1 MGESVKGCSCPQLV
15 STWQLW
21 APAHLHLPDQ
31 SPADSRSSDLPIV
44 SRVPHFASGAVALP
58 CLQGRSNMGFIGHLT
73 PRQQVPDLSLPL
85 AGGGHWRLS
94 DQRPKHF
101 TMLAFYRGAH
111 CSVCR
116 DYLRHLQSMYAQ
128 FSKLGVT
135 PIAISTDTAER
146 ACSVETSWSL
156 RDLCVAYGLSLQ
168 QARAWGLYVSR
179 GVGVS
184 SMGIEEPAMFVEPAL
199 FLVRP
204 DRTLYYASVQ
214 SMPFGRPCFDDMLS
228 GIEMAVARN
237 DPARG
242 DVAD

>member
-1 MGESVKGCSCPQLV
+1 M
-15 STWQLW
+15 
-21 APAHLHLPDQ
+21 
-31 SPADSRSSDLPIV
+31 DL
-44 SRVPHFASGAVALP
+44 L
-58 CLQGRSNMGFIGHLT
+58 GHLM

-94 DQRPKHF
+94 DQKPKHF

-116 DYLRHLQSMYAQ
+116 DYLGHLQSMYAQ
-128 FSKLGVT
+128 FSNRGVT

-146 ACSVETSWSL
+146 ASWVEASWGL
-156 RDLCVAYGLSLQ
+156 KDLCVAYGLSLQ
-168 QARAWGLYVSR
+168 QARDWGLYVSR
-179 GVGVS
+179 GAGVS

-214 SMPFGRPCFDDMLS
+214 SMPFGRPRLDDMLR
-228 GIEMAVARN
+228 GIERAVAMN
-237 DPARG
+237 CPARG